1 MKMSN
6 LNENLLR
13 LNLNS
18 TIRFKLTDKGRE
30 LHKYDYDEFWSYHSN
45 RPTSVVYR
53 PLEEDEEGY
62 SKMQLWDF
70 MNIFGKYIILGC
82 ELPVEEANIF
92 IKGSDLI
99 Y

>member
-18 TIRFKLTDKGRE
+18 TVRFKLTDKGRE
-30 LHKYDYDEFWSYHSN
+30 LHKYDFEEFWNYRN
-45 RPTSVVYR
+45 RPASVVYR
-53 PLEEDEEGY
+53 PLKEDEEGY

-70 MNIFGKYIILGC
+70 MNIFGKYISLGC
-82 ELPVEEANIF
+82 ELPVEEALIF

>member
-18 TIRFKLTDKGRE
+18 TIRFKLTDEGRE
-30 LHKYDYDEFWSYHSN
+30 IHKQVFTDFWEGRN
-45 RPTSVVYR
+45 RPVAAVVYR
-53 PLEEDEEGY
+53 PLKEDEEGY
-62 SKMQLWDF
+62 CKMQLWDF
-70 MNIFGKYIILGC
+70 MSTFGEFIYLGC
-82 ELPVEEANIF
+82 VLPVEEASIF